1 MKELI
6 IIKMKKIVINGGRPL
21 KGEVTISGAKNSVV
35 ALIPATILADDIVTL
50 DGVPDISDVAS
61 LIEIMTIMGA
71 KIERKED
78 SLIIDPRGV
87 KDMPMPFGKIN
98 SLRASYYFYGSL
110 LGRYG
115 QATVG
120 LPGGCDLGP
129 RPIDLHLK
137 AFEAMGAAMT
147 MDGSSM
153 KLATDGKPLQGANIY
168 MDTVSVG
175 ATINTILAAVKA
187 KGRTVIENAAREPE
201 IIDVVTLL
209 NNMGAHIRGAGTDI
223 IIIDGVPHLHGT
235 RHQVIPDRIEAGT
248 YIALAAAIGEGIQIN
263 NVLYEHLE
271 SYIAKLEEMGV
282 RMTMSED
289 SIFVEKQTGLKAI
302 QIKTSP
308 YPGFATDLQQPIT
321 PLLLTAAG
329 RGRIVDT
336 IYEKRVNHVPELAK
350 MGATISTLNDHIIY
364 EGPNQLTGSSVKATD
379 LRAGAALVIAG
390 LMASG
395 TTEITNVEYILRGY
409 SDIIH
414 KLTQLGADIQLV
426 EE

>member
-1 MKELI
+1 
-6 IIKMKKIVINGGRPL
+6 MKKIVINGGRPL

-61 LIEIMTIMGA
+61 LIDIMTIMGA

-87 KDMPMPFGKIN
+87 KNMPMPFGKIN

-147 MDGSSM
+147 QDGSSM
-153 KLATDGKPLQGANIY
+153 KLATDGKPLKGANIF

-187 KGRTVIENAAREPE
+187 EGRTVIENAAREPE

-223 IIIDGVPHLHGT
+223 ITIDGVAHLHGT

-282 RMTMSED
+282 RMTISED

-350 MGATISTLNDHIIY
+350 MGATISTLNNHIIY

-409 SDIIH
+409 SDIIQ

>member
-78 SLIIDPRGV
+78 TLIIDPRGV
-87 KDMPMPFGKIN
+87 KNMPMPFGKIN

-137 AFEAMGAAMT
+137 AFEAMGAVMT

-187 KGRTVIENAAREPE
+187 EGRTVIENAAREPE

-223 IIIDGVPHLHGT
+223 IIIDGVPQLHGT

-282 RMTMSED
+282 RMTISED

>member
-1 MKELI
+1 
-6 IIKMKKIVINGGRPL
+6 MKKIVINGGRPL

-87 KDMPMPFGKIN
+87 KNMPMPFGKIN

-187 KGRTVIENAAREPE
+187 EGRTVIENAAREAE

-223 IIIDGVPHLHGT
+223 IIIDGVPQLHGT

-282 RMTMSED
+282 RMTISED

>member
-1 MKELI
+1 
-6 IIKMKKIVINGGRPL
+6 MKKIVINGGRPL

-87 KDMPMPFGKIN
+87 KNMPMPFGKIN

-137 AFEAMGAAMT
+137 AFEAMGATMT

-187 KGRTVIENAAREPE
+187 EGRTVIENAAREPE

-223 IIIDGVPHLHGT
+223 IIIDGVPQLHGT

-282 RMTMSED
+282 RMTISED

-350 MGATISTLNDHIIY
+350 MGANISTLNDHIIY

>member
-1 MKELI
+1 
-6 IIKMKKIVINGGRPL
+6 MKKIVINGGRPL

-35 ALIPATILADDIVTL
+35 ALIPATILADDVVTL

-71 KIERKED
+71 KIERNED

-187 KGRTVIENAAREPE
+187 EGRTVIENAAREPE

-209 NNMGAHIRGAGTDI
+209 NNMGAHIRGAGTDM

-282 RMTMSED
+282 RMTISED
-289 SIFVEKQTGLKAI
+289 SIFVEKQTGLKPI

-321 PLLLTAAG
+321 PLLLTASG

-414 KLTQLGADIQLV
+414 KLTQLGAEIQLV
-426 EE
+426 ED

>member
-1 MKELI
+1 
-6 IIKMKKIVINGGRPL
+6 MKKIVINGGRPL

-35 ALIPATILADDIVTL
+35 ALIPASILADDIVTL

-87 KDMPMPFGKIN
+87 KNMPMPFGKIN

-187 KGRTVIENAAREPE
+187 EGRTVIENAAREPE

-223 IIIDGVPHLHGT
+223 IIIDGVPQLHGT

-282 RMTMSED
+282 RMTISED
-289 SIFVEKQTGLKAI
+289 SIFVEKQTDLKAI

-350 MGATISTLNDHIIY
+350 MGATILTLNDHIIY

-414 KLTQLGADIQLV
+414 KLTQLGADIQLI

>member
-1 MKELI
+1 
-6 IIKMKKIVINGGRPL
+6 MKKIVINGGRPL
-21 KGEVTISGAKNSVV
+21 KGEITISGAKNSVV

-87 KDMPMPFGKIN
+87 KNMPMPFGKIN

-187 KGRTVIENAAREPE
+187 EGRTVIENAAREPE

-223 IIIDGVPHLHGT
+223 IIIDGVPQLHGT

-282 RMTMSED
+282 RMTISED

-350 MGATISTLNDHIIY
+350 MGANISTLNDHIIY

>member
-1 MKELI
+1 
-6 IIKMKKIVINGGRPL
+6 MKKIVINGGHPL

-50 DGVPDISDVAS
+50 DGVPDISDVSS

-137 AFEAMGAAMT
+137 AFEAMGASMT

-282 RMTMSED
+282 RMTISED

>member
-1 MKELI
+1 
-6 IIKMKKIVINGGRPL
+6 MKKIVINGGRPL

-153 KLATDGKPLQGANIY
+153 KLATNGKPLQGANIY

-187 KGRTVIENAAREPE
+187 EGRTVIENAAREPE

-282 RMTMSED
+282 RMTISED

-414 KLTQLGADIQLV
+414 KLTQLGANIQLV

>member
-1 MKELI
+1 
-6 IIKMKKIVINGGRPL
+6 MKKIVINGGRPL
-21 KGEVTISGAKNSVV
+21 KGEVSISGAKNSVV

-71 KIERKED
+71 KIERNED

-87 KDMPMPFGKIN
+87 KNMPMPFGKIN

-137 AFEAMGAAMT
+137 AFEAMGATMT

-153 KLATDGKPLQGANIY
+153 KLATEGRPLQGANIY

-282 RMTMSED
+282 RMTISED

-350 MGATISTLNDHIIY
+350 MGATILTLNDHIIY

-414 KLTQLGADIQLV
+414 KLTQLGADIQLI

>member
-1 MKELI
+1 
-6 IIKMKKIVINGGRPL
+6 MKKIIINGGRPL

-61 LIEIMTIMGA
+61 LIDIMTIMGA
-71 KIERKED
+71 KIERNED

-87 KDMPMPFGKIN
+87 KNMPMPFGKIN

-187 KGRTVIENAAREPE
+187 EGRTVIENAAREPE

-223 IIIDGVPHLHGT
+223 ITIDGVPHLHGT

-282 RMTMSED
+282 RMTISED

-321 PLLLTAAG
+321 PLLLTATG

-350 MGATISTLNDHIIY
+350 MGATILTLNDHIIY

-379 LRAGAALVIAG
+379 LRARAALVIAG

-414 KLTQLGADIQLV
+414 KLTQLGANIQLV

>member
-1 MKELI
+1 
-6 IIKMKKIVINGGRPL
+6 MKKIVINGGRPL

-87 KDMPMPFGKIN
+87 KNMPMPFGKIN

-187 KGRTVIENAAREPE
+187 EGRTVIENAAREPE

-282 RMTMSED
+282 RMTISED

-350 MGATISTLNDHIIY
+350 MGANISTLNDHIIY

>member
-1 MKELI
+1 MIE
-6 IIKMKKIVINGGRPL
+6 MKKIVIHGGRPL

-35 ALIPATILADDIVTL
+35 ALIPATILSDDIVTL
-50 DGVPDISDVAS
+50 DGVPDISDVES
-61 LIEIMTIMGA
+61 LIDIMTIMGA

-147 MDGSSM
+147 QDGSSM
-153 KLATDGKPLQGANIY
+153 RLATDGKPLKGADIF

-187 KGRTVIENAAREPE
+187 EGRTVIENAAREPE

-223 IIIDGVPHLHGT
+223 ITVDGVAHLHGT

-282 RMTMSED
+282 RMTISED

-321 PLLLTAAG
+321 PLLLTARG

-350 MGATISTLNDHIIY
+350 MGATISTLNNHIIY

-395 TTEITNVEYILRGY
+395 RTEITNVEYILRGY
-409 SDIIH
+409 SDIIS
-414 KLTQLGADIQLV
+414 KLTQLGAEIQLV
-426 EE
+426 ED

>member
-1 MKELI
+1 
-6 IIKMKKIVINGGRPL
+6 MKKIVINGGRPL

-61 LIEIMTIMGA
+61 LIDIMTIMGA

-187 KGRTVIENAAREPE
+187 EGRTVIENAAREPE

-271 SYIAKLEEMGV
+271 SFIAKLEEMGV
-282 RMTMSED
+282 HMTISED

-414 KLTQLGADIQLV
+414 KLTQLGANIQLV

>member
-1 MKELI
+1 
-6 IIKMKKIVINGGRPL
+6 MKKIVINGGRPL

-87 KDMPMPFGKIN
+87 KNMPMPFGKIN

-282 RMTMSED
+282 RMTISED